1 MQKQLDRIIALP
13 LIALLALLLWPTL
26 AVAQISGPGSAKQ
39 PLCWPAQVPDGT
51 GSRAVR
57 VTRDY
62 GQAIAWWCGQEAFG
76 LVSSWAHTL
85 VIPEPM
91 PARTVDALAALWA
104 ANVVADDAIDATE
117 RTQLTQ
123 DTIIALQPLR
133 PAEKSW
139 SVAPN
144 ASYPTRPVYTLAPDG
159 KLGATTLRVDVLT
172 NGKPT
177 PCNCATAAT
186 PADRVPRYCA
196 IPQPKGTTPP
206 RVAVCS
212 FK

>member
-13 LIALLALLLWPTL
+13 LMALLALLLWPTL
-26 AVAQISGPGSAKQ
+26 AVAQFSSSGSASP
-39 PLCWPAQVPDGT
+39 PLCWPAQVPEGT
-51 GSRAVR
+51 GTRAVR
-57 VTRDY
+57 VTSDY
-62 GQAIAWWCGQEAFG
+62 GQAIVWWCGQEAFG
-76 LVSSWAHTL
+76 LVSAWAHTL
-85 VIPEPM
+85 VIPDQL
-91 PARTVDALAALWA
+91 PARTADALAALWA
-104 ANVVADDAIDATE
+104 ANVAADDAVDATE
-117 RTQLTQ
+117 RTHLKQ
-123 DTIIALQPLR
+123 DAWIALQPLR

-144 ASYPTRPVYTLAPDG
+144 AGYATRPVYTLAADG

-186 PADRVPRYCA
+186 SADRVPRYCA
-196 IPQPKGTTPP
+196 IPQPKGTVPP
-206 RVAVCS
+206 RVALCT